1 MKKAISIL
9 AAAMMLSC
17 TFVSCGSSKDD
28 DKQEGLV
35 GKWAAT
41 EETMKKTSESDE
53 MNYIAYTVEFMADN
67 KMLLRAEADVSEDL
81 TFGDSTVNW
90 WGKSV
95 PYTYDGTT
103 IDVNGQMK
111 FVRTGSA
118 DESSIYG
125 EYKSDTF
132 AEAMG
137 LGDGCELVFDFE
149 SADKTT
155 FIVSAEGTYE
165 YNEETK
171 TLTTTLDDE
180 DGPSTVELDG
190 DTLKL
195 TDKEGTDV
203 YTRVK

>member
-1 MKKAISIL
+1 MKKTAL
-9 AAAMMLSC
+9 LLSSVMALTC
-17 TFVSCGSSKDD
+17 IFVGCGSKSSDE
-28 DKQEGLV
+28 QEGLV

-41 EETMKKTSESDE
+41 EETMKKSSESDE

-67 KMLLRAEADVSEDL
+67 KMSLRAEADVSEDL

-190 DTLKL
+190 DTLKV
-195 TDKEGTDV
+195 TDKEGTET